1 MIEWLLHPAYQLFAA
16 GLIAAVAGR
25 RVGGAIAVLAPLI
38 GIATLINLPDGFGL
52 SAGLGPYT
60 IQPLRVDRLGFVF
73 ALIFLIAAALSQIFA
88 LAENRRVLRGAGLIY
103 AGAAVGGVLAGD
115 LISLFIH
122 WELTA
127 LASVMLVW
135 DGQRKPDD
143 AHLRAGLRYLLL
155 QIISGLLLLIGA
167 VMWIRSTGHA
177 RFEHI
182 GFGAPGG
189 LWFLLAFGLKCA
201 FPLLHNWMHDAYPR
215 ASASGTVMLSAFTTK
230 LAVYA
235 LARGFAGTDSL
246 LWIGALMATLPI
258 VLSLLENDLR
268 RVLTYGL
275 NSQQGFMVA
284 GIGIGTP
291 LAIDGASAY
300 AFACVLYM
308 ALLFMAT
315 GAVLHRTGTTQASE
329 LGGLYRSMPLTTL
342 FCIVGALSIAA
353 FPLFSGFATKSMI
366 VSAAAYEHELWLWLA
381 LLLASVGVLLHAG
394 LRTPYAAFFG
404 PRRSSAPVREAPW
417 PMLVAMAL
425 TALLCIAIGVFP
437 QPLYALLPHE
447 SSYKVFTADHLISQ
461 LQLLLFGSLA
471 FVLALRVGLAPRSSR
486 GVVLDSDWLYR
497 RAAPAIWRV
506 ALSVWAGLMR
516 LLGACARWLLRHG
529 QKIFVESFSEQ
540 ELGGVWSLTSGAALL
555 LILLGVWLLQLL

>member
-1 MIEWLLHPAYQLFAA
+1 MIEWLLNPAYQLFIA
-16 GLIAAVAGR
+16 GLIAAATGR
-25 RVGGAIAVLAPLI
+25 RVGGAVAVLAPLI
-38 GIATLINLPDGFGL
+38 GIATLINLPEGFGL
-52 SAGLGPYT
+52 TASLGQYN

-73 ALIFLIAAALSQIFA
+73 ALIFLIATALSQIFA

-103 AGAAVGGVLAGD
+103 AGAAVGAVLAGD

-135 DGQRKPDD
+135 DGQRKPSD

-155 QIISGLLLLIGA
+155 QIISGLLLLVGM

-182 GFGAPGG
+182 GLSGPGG
-189 LWFLLAFGLKCA
+189 LWIFLAFGLKCA
-201 FPLLHNWMHDAYPR
+201 FPLLHNWLHDAYPR

-235 LARGFAGTDSL
+235 LARGYAGTESL

-258 VLSLLENDLR
+258 ILSVLENDLR

-275 NSQQGFMVA
+275 NSQQGFMVV

-291 LAIDGASAY
+291 LAIDGATAH

-315 GAVLHRTGTTQASE
+315 GAVLHRTGTTKVSE
-329 LGGLYRSMPLTTL
+329 LGGLYRSMPLTTA
-342 FCIVGALSIAA
+342 FCIIGALSIAA
-353 FPLFSGFATKSMI
+353 FPMFSGFATKSMI
-366 VSAAAYEHELWLWLA
+366 VSAAAYEHLLWLWLA
-381 LLLASVGVLLHAG
+381 LLFASVGVLVHSG
-394 LRTPYAAFFG
+394 IKTPYFAFFA
-404 PRRSSAPVREAPW
+404 RERELKCEEAPW
-417 PMLVAMAL
+417 PMLLAMGL
-425 TALLCIAIGVFP
+425 TAALCIAIGVFP
-437 QPLYALLPHE
+437 QPLYALLPNE
-447 SSYKVFTADHLISQ
+447 SAYKVFTADHVISQ
-461 LQLLLFGSLA
+461 LQLLLFGALA
-471 FVLALRVGLAPRSSR
+471 FAALLKLGVYPRETRSL
-486 GVVLDSDWLYR
+486 VLDTDWLYR
-497 RAAPAIWRV
+497 RGAPALWRV
-506 ALSVWAGLMR
+506 LMR
-516 LLGACARWLLRHG
+516 LWGVFMSLLSRLGKALQRGG
-529 QKIFVESFSEQ
+529 QRVFVEAFSEQ

-555 LILLGVWLLQLL
+555 LILLGAWLLQLL

>member
-16 GLIAAVAGR
+16 GLIASACGR
-25 RVGGAIAVLAPLI
+25 RVGGALAVLTPLL
-38 GIATLINLPDGFGL
+38 GIATLINLPEGFAL
-52 SAGLGPYT
+52 NAALGSYT
-60 IQPLRVDRLGFVF
+60 LQPLRADALGFVF
-73 ALIFLIAAALSQIFA
+73 ALIFLIATALSQLFA

-127 LASVMLVW
+127 LASVMLIW
-135 DGQRKPDD
+135 DGQRKPDR
-143 AHLRAGLRYLLL
+143 AHIHAGLRYLLL
-155 QIISGLLLLIGA
+155 QIISGLLLLMGTVI
-167 VMWIRSTGHA
+167 WIRSTGHT

-182 GFGAPGG
+182 GLAGPGG
-189 LWFLLAFGLKCA
+189 LLILLAFGIKCA
-201 FPLLHNWMHDAYPR
+201 FPLLHNWLHDAYPR

-235 LARGFAGTDSL
+235 LARGFAGTESL

-258 VLSLLENDLR
+258 LLSVLENDLR

-291 LAIDGASAY
+291 LAIDGAVAH

-315 GAVLHRTGTTQASE
+315 GAVLLRTGTTRVTE
-329 LGGLYRSMPLTTL
+329 LGGLYRHMPWTTA

-366 VSAAAYEHELWLWLA
+366 VSAAAYEHQLWLWLA
-381 LLLASVGVLLHAG
+381 LLIASVGVLSHSG
-394 LRTPYAAFFG
+394 IKTPYYAFFG
-404 PRRSSAPVREAPW
+404 PDRGITCREAPL
-417 PMLVAMAL
+417 PMLLAMGL
-425 TALLCIAIGVFP
+425 TSALCIAIGMFP
-437 QPLYALLPHE
+437 QPLHALLPHA
-447 SSYKVFTADHLISQ
+447 SSYKVFTADHVISQ
-461 LQLLLFGSLA
+461 LQLLLFGALA
-471 FVLALRVGLAPRSSR
+471 FVVVVRLGLYPRESR
-486 GVVLDSDWLYR
+486 SLTLDSDWLYR
-497 RAAPAIWRV
+497 RAGPLLWRFAMTLWGV
-506 ALSVWAGLMR
+506 FMR
-516 LLGACARWLLRHG
+516 LLGALGGAVRRGGQRLL
-529 QKIFVESFSEQ
+529 IDAFTEQ